1 MPAGRQ
7 IAAGWRSS
15 FPTMNLPQTFPLC
28 GMSCGSCVARITA
41 RLQEHP
47 DITEVTVTL
56 TPAQARIVTRAALSR
71 AEVNEWLQPL
81 GKYRVAEEAAPAMPA
96 SALPPKSAQT
106 YKPLLI
112 LLAYLLLVIFAASI
126 ASGHFQLME
135 AMRLF
140 MGGFFVAFS
149 FFKML
154 DLRGFADAYRSYDLV
169 AKAWPSYGY
178 VYPFIEL
185 TLGHAYLAAWQPFG
199 VNLATA
205 FIMGI
210 SLLGVIK
217 AVTSRQT
224 IRCACLGTVFNLPM
238 STVTIIEDGLM
249 LAMALLGLLLPHG

>member
-1 MPAGRQ
+1 
-7 IAAGWRSS
+7 
-15 FPTMNLPQTFPLC
+15 MNLPQTFPLT
-28 GMSCGSCVARITA
+28 GMSCGSCVSKITA

-47 DITEVTVTL
+47 DISEAVVTL
-56 TPAQARIVTRAALSR
+56 TPPQARIVTRAALSN
-71 AEVNEWLQPL
+71 AEVNDWLKPL
-81 GKYRVAEEAAPAMPA
+81 GKYQVAEDAASAVPAA
-96 SALPPKSAQT
+96 ALPPKSAQT

-112 LLAYLLLVIFAASI
+112 LLAYLLLVIAAASV
-126 ASGHFQLME
+126 ASGQFHLME

-140 MGGFFVAFS
+140 MGGFFIAFS

-154 DLRGFADAYRSYDLV
+154 DLRGFADAYRSYDLI
-169 AKAWPSYGY
+169 AKAVPRYGY

-185 TLGHAYLAAWQPFG
+185 LLGLAYLAAWQPFG
-199 VNLATA
+199 VNLVTTV
-205 FIMGI
+205 IMGV

-249 LAMALLGLLLPHG
+249 LAMAFTSLLVPH